1 MLLALGL
8 ILLLG
13 ACSNSPSPKDVVDLY
28 LSKTNEREL
37 EEALQWWE
45 LSEVGTAFVILD
57 PEQQEIRIAGR
68 LVLANDLTEAMG
80 IPGPRLTWKQQEA
93 SYYDI
98 RDGVAIVI
106 EGPGKAELATVEI
119 SLMVERM
126 GNADLEERLAF
137 NLWRNPDEGWRI
149 TGLNKGLGVLKS
161 FLDNVKAS

>member
-1 MLLALGL
+1 
-8 ILLLG
+8 
-13 ACSNSPSPKDVVDLY
+13 
-28 LSKTNEREL
+28 
-37 EEALQWWE
+37 
-45 LSEVGTAFVILD
+45 
-57 PEQQEIRIAGR
+57 
-68 LVLANDLTEAMG
+68 MG

-119 SLMVERM
+119 SLIVERM
-126 GNADLEERLAF
+126 GNAALEERLAF